1 MWALVDCNTFFA
13 SVERVFHPGL
23 RGKPVLVAGSNDG
36 IIVAL
41 TAEAKKLGIKRGD
54 AVFKVRDIV
63 DRNNVAV
70 FSGNMMLYAAMSKR
84 IVSIIKQSVE
94 KVDQYSVDECFAD
107 LGGYDRY
114 YDINEYMRGV
124 ADRIRLWTD
133 IPVSIGIA
141 PTKTLAKMGSKFAK
155 QYPGYHSVCSI
166 NTDAQRR
173 KALELF
179 PLEDVW
185 GIGPRSYEKLLSLGV
200 RTPLEFAD
208 KPGAWVEKHF
218 HKPGVQTWKELNG
231 YPCIDTTEVL
241 QRQNISTSRSF
252 GQMVTDL
259 DRLKSSVAYF
269 TSSCANKLRA
279 QGSVAKTVTVY
290 VCSNRFRED
299 LPQYFNAA
307 TKKLQVGTADT
318 IELTKAALEALE
330 SIYLSG
336 ISYKKSG
343 VILGDI
349 SSENAV
355 QQVLFDPI
363 GNRPER
369 LDLSKTMDVLNHKYG
384 LKTVGLAVEGER
396 SDSWRVKSE
405 HRSPNFLTDLDD
417 ILTVQI

>member
-13 SVERVFHPGL
+13 SVEKVFHPGL

-84 IVSIIKQSVE
+84 VVSIIKRSVE
-94 KVDQYSVDECFAD
+94 KVDQYSIDECFAD
-107 LGGYDRY
+107 LSGYDTH
-114 YDINEYMRGV
+114 YDITEYMRGV
-124 ADRIRLWTD
+124 ADRIRQWTD

-155 QYPGYHSVCSI
+155 QYPGYRSVCLMD
-166 NTDAQRR
+166 TVEKRR

-179 PLEDVW
+179 PLDDVW
-185 GIGPRSYEKLLSLGV
+185 GIGPRTYEKLLSLGV
-200 RTPLEFAD
+200 KTPLEFAD
-208 KPGAWVEKHF
+208 KPGDWVERHF
-218 HKPGVQTWKELNG
+218 HKPGLQTWKELNG
-231 YPCIDTTEVL
+231 YSCIDTTEIL

-259 DRLKSSVAYF
+259 GKLKSSVAYF

-279 QGSVAKTVTVY
+279 QGSVAKAITVY

-307 TKKLQVGTADT
+307 TWKFPVATSDT
-318 IELTKAALEALE
+318 LELTKAALDVLE
-330 SIYLSG
+330 TIYRPG

-349 SSENAV
+349 SSEKGV
-355 QQVLFDPI
+355 QQDLFDTI
-363 GNRPER
+363 GNRSRR
-369 LDLSKTMDVLNHKYG
+369 LELSRTMDSINQRYG
-384 LKTVGLAVEGER
+384 LKTIGLAVEGER
-396 SDSWRVKSE
+396 SDTWRVKSE
-405 HRSPNFLTDLDD
+405 HRSPNYLTELDD

>member
-84 IVSIIKQSVE
+84 VVSIIKRSVE
-94 KVDQYSVDECFAD
+94 KVDQYSIDECFAD
-107 LGGYDRY
+107 LSGYDTH
-114 YDINEYMRGV
+114 YDITEYMRGV
-124 ADRIRLWTD
+124 ADRIRQWTD

-155 QYPGYHSVCSI
+155 QYPGYRSVCLMD
-166 NTDAQRR
+166 TVEKRR
-173 KALELF
+173 KALSLF
-179 PLEDVW
+179 PLDDVW
-185 GIGPRSYEKLLSLGV
+185 GIGPRTYEKLLSLGV

-208 KPGAWVEKHF
+208 KPGDWVEMHF

-231 YPCIDTTEVL
+231 YSCIDTTEIL

-259 DRLKSSVAYF
+259 ERLKSSVAYF
-269 TSSCANKLRA
+269 TSSCANKLRS
-279 QGSVAKTVTVY
+279 QGSVAKAITVY

-307 TKKLQVGTADT
+307 SWKFPVATSDT
-318 IELTKAALEALE
+318 LELTEAALDVLE
-330 SIYLSG
+330 TIYRPG

-349 SSENAV
+349 SSEKGV
-355 QQVLFDPI
+355 QQDLFDTI
-363 GNRPER
+363 GNRPQR
-369 LDLSKTMDVLNHKYG
+369 LELSRTMDTINQRYG
-384 LKTVGLAVEGER
+384 LKTIGLAVEGER
-396 SDSWRVKSE
+396 SDTWRVKSE
-405 HRSPNFLTDLDD
+405 HRSPNYLTDLDE

>member
-13 SVERVFHPGL
+13 SVEKVFHPGL

-63 DRNNVAV
+63 DKNNVAV

-84 IVSIIKQSVE
+84 VVSIIRRSVE
-94 KVDQYSVDECFAD
+94 KVDQYSIDECFAD
-107 LGGYDRY
+107 LSGYDTH
-114 YDINEYMRGV
+114 YDITEYMREV

-155 QYPGYHSVCSI
+155 QYPGYHSVCLI
-166 NTDAQRR
+166 NTEEKRR

-179 PLEDVW
+179 PLDDVW
-185 GIGPRSYEKLLSLGV
+185 GIGPRTYEKLLSLGV
-200 RTPLEFAD
+200 STPLEFAD
-208 KPGAWVEKHF
+208 KPGGWVERHF
-218 HKPGVQTWKELNG
+218 HKPGLQTWKELNG
-231 YPCIDTTEVL
+231 YSCIDTTEIL

-259 DRLKSSVAYF
+259 GKLKSSVAYF

-279 QGSVAKTVTVY
+279 QGSVAKAITVY

-307 TKKLQVGTADT
+307 TWKFPVATSDT
-318 IELTKAALEALE
+318 LELTKAALDVLE
-330 SIYLSG
+330 TIYRPG

-343 VILGDI
+343 VILGNI
-349 SSENAV
+349 SSEKCV
-355 QQVLFDPI
+355 QQDLFDTI
-363 GNRPER
+363 GNRSRR
-369 LDLSKTMDVLNHKYG
+369 LELSRTMDSINQRYG
-384 LKTVGLAVEGER
+384 LKTIGLAVEGER
-396 SDSWRVKSE
+396 SDTWRVKSE
-405 HRSPNFLTDLDD
+405 HRSPNYLTELDD